1 MLKLVIL
8 GIVLAVA
15 YRMYF
20 ASKNKSLPPDLS
32 DTEEDLYVDYE
43 EVDEE

>member
-20 ASKNKSLPPDLS
+20 AANRQLPPDMS
-32 DTEEDLYVDYE
+32 EADEDLYVDYE